1 MRYLLINIVR
11 VTVRFVK
18 SQFKRDCLRFRESN
32 AFQLST
38 FVHGRGI
45 IGQRDVT
52 QVAKLCCHRGIL
64 FSRSPNLKFF
74 SCKQFS
80 LFSNFCLSLS
90 LLIHC
95 LKKKKKKKRRKR
107 KGNNENVGI
116 ARWYIFNYIKI
127 RNEGEVRRA
136 RNDLASGKPGFQ
148 RANSILIVHRIAFLE

>member
-32 AFQLST
+32 ALQLST

-52 QVAKLCCHRGIL
+52 QVAKLCRHRGIL

-80 LFSNFCLSLS
+80 LFSNSSLCLSLS
-90 LLIHC
+90 LSLNT
-95 LKKKKKKKRRKR
+95 LFEEEKEEK
-107 KGNNENVGI
+107 EEEE
-116 ARWYIFNYIKI
+116 
-127 RNEGEVRRA
+127 EG
-136 RNDLASGKPGFQ
+136 KQ
-148 RANSILIVHRIAFLE
+148 

>member
-32 AFQLST
+32 ALQLST

-52 QVAKLCCHRGIL
+52 QVAKLCRHRGIL

-80 LFSNFCLSLS
+80 LFSNFCLSLF
-90 LLIHC
+90 LNTLFEEE
-95 LKKKKKKKRRKR
+95 KEEK
-107 KGNNENVGI
+107 EEEE
-116 ARWYIFNYIKI
+116 
-127 RNEGEVRRA
+127 EG
-136 RNDLASGKPGFQ
+136 KQ
-148 RANSILIVHRIAFLE
+148 